1 MYFEI
6 THSGIGFLRR
16 CSCAADVDRLFD
28 ILSGIKEKRNVE
40 AIFDLL
46 LDLLDHLSHR
56 HSFRNNRMPAMHVSH
71 RQSRYR
77 TRDGIL
83 REDGVSDFFIF
94 ADAPKHCV
102 DFGVYDC
109 NELQEA
115 LRVSQVCETSG

>member
-1 MYFEI
+1 
-6 THSGIGFLRR
+6 
-16 CSCAADVDRLFD
+16 
-28 ILSGIKEKRNVE
+28 
-40 AIFDLL
+40 
-46 LDLLDHLSHR
+46 
-56 HSFRNNRMPAMHVSH
+56 MHVSH

-94 ADAPKHCV
+94 ADAPKHRV